1 MTRMA
6 DQPTVEVEVQVAAP
20 ASVVWELVTDPALP
34 ARFSAEFQEGSW
46 DPEAPGP
53 ALGARILGHNRH
65 PAIGEWRT
73 TSVVVVCEPGRRF
86 SWAVGDAENPAATW
100 SFEIDPVGGSTD
112 SVVVRQRAVMGPGP
126 SGLTAAIDGRP
137 ELEERI
143 VASRLA
149 EHERNM
155 RATLEG
161 IKALAEA
168 GAP

>member
-6 DQPTVEVEVQVAAP
+6 DQPTVEVEIQVAAP
-20 ASVVWELVTDPALP
+20 AAVVWELVSDPAMP

-65 PAIGEWRT
+65 PSIGEWRT
-73 TSVVVVCEPGRRF
+73 ISIVVACDPGRRF
-86 SWAVGDAENPAATW
+86 SWAVGSAENPAATW
-100 SFEIDPVGGSTD
+100 SFEIEPDAGRAD

-126 SGLTAAIDGRP
+126 SGLTAAVEGRP
-137 ELEERI
+137 DLEERI
-143 VASRLA
+143 VARRLA

-161 IKALAEA
+161 IKALAES
-168 GAP
+168 AP

>member
-6 DQPTVEVEVQVAAP
+6 DQPTVEVEMQVTAP
-20 ASVVWELVTDPALP
+20 AAVVWELVTDPALP
-34 ARFSAEFQEGSW
+34 ARFSQEFQDGRW

-53 ALGARILGHNRH
+53 ALGARILGHNHH

-73 TSVVVVCEPGRRF
+73 TSIVVACDPERRF
-86 SWAVGDAENPAATW
+86 SWAVGDADNPAATW
-100 SFEIDPVGGSTD
+100 CFEIEPDPGRPG
-112 SVVVRQRAVMGPGP
+112 SVVVRQRAVLGPGP
-126 SGLTAAIDGRP
+126 SGLTAAIEGRP

-143 VASRLA
+143 VGRRLA

-155 RATLEG
+155 QATLEG

-168 GAP
+168 AAS

>member
-6 DQPTVEVEVQVAAP
+6 DQPTVEVEIEVAAP
-20 ASVVWELVTDPALP
+20 VAVVWGLVSDPALP
-34 ARFSAEFQEGSW
+34 ARFSQEFQEGRW

-53 ALGARILGHNRH
+53 ALGARILGHNHH
-65 PAIGEWRT
+65 PAIGEWHT
-73 TSVVVVCEPGRRF
+73 TSIVVACDPGRRF
-86 SWAVGDAENPAATW
+86 AWAVEDADNPAATW
-100 SFEIDPVGGSTD
+100 CFEIEPAGAASGAVI
-112 SVVVRQRAVMGPGP
+112 VRQRAVMGPGP
-126 SGLTAAIDGRP
+126 SGLTAAIERRP

-161 IKALAEA
+161 IKALAE
-168 GAP
+168 GAAP